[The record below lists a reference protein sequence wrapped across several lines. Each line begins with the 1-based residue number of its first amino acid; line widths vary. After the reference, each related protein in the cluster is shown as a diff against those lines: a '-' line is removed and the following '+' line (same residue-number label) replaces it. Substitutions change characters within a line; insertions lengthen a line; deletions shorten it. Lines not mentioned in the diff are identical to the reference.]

1 MIWCVNGKYVLRYFL
16 SASKFDN
23 SLQHR
28 FLINVKIIPTYRFQP
43 AEFFV
48 RMARTLFSSHSA
60 QQIKLAGVIALL
72 AVIAFLVGY
81 FIQIPKTIPLQENP
95 ASLGAMEIPQD

>member
-1 MIWCVNGKYVLRYFL
+1 MSYFL
-16 SASKFDN
+16 NASKFDN
-23 SLQHR
+23 CLERQ
-28 FLINVKIIPTYRFQP
+28 FLINLSIIPTYRLKP

-60 QQIKLAGVIALL
+60 QHIKLAGAIALL

-81 FIQIPKTIPLQENP
+81 FIQIPKTNPLQENP